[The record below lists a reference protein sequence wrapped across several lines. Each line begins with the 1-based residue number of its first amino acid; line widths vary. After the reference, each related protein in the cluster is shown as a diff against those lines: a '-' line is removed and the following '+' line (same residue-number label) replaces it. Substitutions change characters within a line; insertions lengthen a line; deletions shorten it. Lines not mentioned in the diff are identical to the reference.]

1 MTRRSSSLPTT
12 LAHVGLLVA
21 LALDGCTPPREP
33 PRVVAS
39 PSLDMLSLGGPG
51 PTVVVLLH
59 GYGSR
64 PEDLSAFAERTD
76 LPPGTRVLLPRAP
89 TPTHP
94 PHGPEG
100 GAMWWSFPHDFHD
113 LRAQHLPGVAEAR
126 AHVIA
131 FLDRHLHPGDR
142 VVLGGFS
149 QGAILA
155 LDVAAHDPRP
165 LAGLVLLSGTLMD
178 EAELVPHLASRRGL
192 PVRVAHGR
200 SDDIL
205 PFARAQDLRGSLESA
220 GLDVRFEPFD
230 GGHEVTRAV
239 SESTAAF
246 VREVTSDP

>member
-1 MTRRSSSLPTT
+1 MVL
-12 LAHVGLLVA
+12 GLLVA
-21 LALDGCTPPREP
+21 VGLARCASPRDRP
-33 PRVVAS
+33 HLVAS

-64 PEDLSAFAERTD
+64 PEDFAAFAERTD

-89 TPTHP
+89 TSTHP

-113 LRAQHLPGVAEAR
+113 LRTQHLPGVAEAR
-126 AHVIA
+126 AHVSA
-131 FLDRHLHPGDR
+131 FLDREIRPGDR

-149 QGAILA
+149 QGAMLA

-165 LAGLVLLSGTLMD
+165 LAGLVVLSGSLMD
-178 EAELVPHLASRRGL
+178 QAELLPHLASRRGL
-192 PVRVAHGR
+192 PVRIAHGR
-200 SDDIL
+200 GDDIL
-205 PFARAQDLRGSLESA
+205 PFSRAEDLRGALESA
-220 GLDVRFEPFD
+220 GLDVRFEAFD

-239 SESTAAF
+239 SASTAAF
-246 VREVTSDP
+246 VREVTTDR